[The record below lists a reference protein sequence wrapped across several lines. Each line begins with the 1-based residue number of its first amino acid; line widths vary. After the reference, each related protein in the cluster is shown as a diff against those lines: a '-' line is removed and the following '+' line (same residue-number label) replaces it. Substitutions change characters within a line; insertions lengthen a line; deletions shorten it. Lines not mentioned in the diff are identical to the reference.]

1 MFYVKFF
8 YYFNLSM
15 CSIKL
20 IIDVDKENYSFSV
33 LKSEL
38 TLDSIKRKIETET
51 KLHSKLQSDYY
62 ITILFPYEK
71 ILTERV
77 LEDLREPSD
86 VINLKVNRKLK
97 GGFGIAMFA
106 ALIFPMIFIGKGF
119 FRLGEVI
126 ETFFGLL
133 FDFLRMIP
141 LIFDPPRL
149 IDDILFGI
157 SYGINTMF
165 SKAAESATSG
175 TQNPEDENKPEG
187 PFGVTNKK
195 QAKCIDPTLS
205 TILLLI
211 ICPPLAIFMKLGF
224 LKGFVSA
231 IICGVLCVKL
241 FYFPGLL
248 FAVLHV
254 LC

>member
-1 MFYVKFF
+1 MFFVNFF

-20 IIDVDKENYSFSV
+20 IIDVDKKIYKFNVSSENLTV
-33 LKSEL
+33 ANIKNKLESEL
-38 TLDSIKRKIETET
+38 NI
-51 KLHSKLQSDYY
+51 SKDNRDFYL
-62 ITILFPYEK
+62 TIINPYEK
-71 ILTERV
+71 LLTNQV
-77 LEDLREPSD
+77 LDDLTKSTN
-86 VINLKVNRKLK
+86 NLYIKVNRKLK

-133 FDFLRMIP
+133 FNFLEMIP

-149 IDDILFGI
+149 MDDIMFAVSFSINTLFGKVGEAV
-157 SYGINTMF
+157 S
-165 SKAAESATSG
+165 SSA
-175 TQNPEDENKPEG
+175 NKPKDENKPEG

-195 QAKCIDPTLS
+195 QAKCIDPTFS

-211 ICPPLAIFMKLGF
+211 ICPPMAIFMKLGF
-224 LKGFVSA
+224 LRGIVSA

-248 FAVLHV
+248 FAILHV

>member
-1 MFYVKFF
+1 MFFVKFF

-15 CSIKL
+15 CSIKI
-20 IIDVDKENYSFSV
+20 IIDVDKKSYNFNVSKENLTVGYI
-33 LKSEL
+33 KKEL
-38 TLDSIKRKIETET
+38 EYIFETPEDFYLT
-51 KLHSKLQSDYY
+51 V
-62 ITILFPYEK
+62 TNPYEK
-71 ILTERV
+71 LLTKQV
-77 LEDLREPSD
+77 LDDISQSTNT
-86 VINLKVNRKLK
+86 INLKVNRKLK

-106 ALIFPMIFIGKGF
+106 VLIFPMIFIGKGF

-133 FDFLRMIP
+133 FNFLEMIP

-149 IDDILFGI
+149 MDDIMFAV
-157 SYGINTMF
+157 SFSINTLF
-165 SKAAESATSG
+165 SKLGESVSSSA
-175 TQNPEDENKPEG
+175 NKPEDENKPQG

-195 QAKCIDPTLS
+195 QAKCIDPTFS

-211 ICPPLAIFMKLGF
+211 ICPPMAIFMKLGF

-231 IICGVLCVKL
+231 IICGVMCVKL

-248 FAVLHV
+248 FAILHV